1 MHNPSFLTLGEAA
14 KLTGK
19 DKAAVLYRINHKV
32 ESKRLPASKENGVW
46 RIQVSDLEKFFKL
59 KKVSVENSTPK
70 QSSNFNEIQHLKLQH
85 ELELKNVEIQQ
96 LKDKLEEVK
105 LSKEQFYELANRN
118 SKMLIHYTDK
128 EVEKNEEA
136 EPQTSKSKWSWL
148 WS

>member
-1 MHNPSFLTLGEAA
+1 MYNPSFLTLGEAA

-46 RIQVSDLEKFFKL
+46 RIQVADLEKFFKL
-59 KKVSVENSTPK
+59 KKVEVENSPPK
-70 QSSNFNEIQHLKLQH
+70 RSSNFIEIQRLKLQH

-96 LKDKLEEVK
+96 LKDKLEEAK
-105 LSKEQFYELANRN
+105 LTKEQFYELANRN
-118 SKMLIHYTDK
+118 SKLLVHYTDK
-128 EVEKNEEA
+128 EAEKNQEA
-136 EPQTSKSKWSWL
+136 EPQKSKSKWSWI